1 MKPVPN
7 LDSETF
13 AIRGAVFDVYKHL
26 RNGYL
31 EAVYQEALEWE
42 FRDCEIP
49 FQSQPM
55 LRIQYKD
62 HLLEQFYKPD
72 FVCFGKIIVELK
84 AVRVLPDEA
93 TAQLLNYLA
102 TTKMPLGLLV
112 NFGRPDG
119 VEIKRFVR

>member
-13 AIRGAVFDVYKHL
+13 AIRGAVFDVYKH
-26 RNGYL
+26 
-31 EAVYQEALEWE
+31 
-42 FRDCEIP
+42 I
-49 FQSQPM
+49 
-55 LRIQYKD
+55 
-62 HLLEQFYKPD
+62 
-72 FVCFGKIIVELK
+72 
-84 AVRVLPDEA
+84 LPDEA

>member
-1 MKPVPN
+1 MN
-7 LDSETF
+7 EIRQDEETF
-13 AIRGAVFDVYKHL
+13 AIRGAVFEVYKHL

-31 EAVYQEALEWE
+31 EAVYQEALSFE
-42 FRDCEIP
+42 FAERGIP
-49 FQSQPM
+49 FQAQPM

-72 FVCFGKIIVELK
+72 FVCYGKVVVELK
-84 AVRVLPDEA
+84 AVRFLPDEA

-102 TTKMPLGLLV
+102 TTKMPVGLLV

>member
-1 MKPVPN
+1 MNDIHP
-7 LDSETF
+7 DDETF
-13 AIRGAVFDVYKHL
+13 AIRGAAFEVYKQL

-31 EAVYQEALEWE
+31 EAVYQEALSLE
-42 FRDCEIP
+42 FTERGIP
-49 FQSQPM
+49 FQAQPT

-72 FVCFGKIIVELK
+72 FVCYGRVVVELK
-84 AVRVLPDEA
+84 AVRLLPDEA

-102 TTKMPLGLLV
+102 TTKMPVGLLV

-119 VEIKRFVR
+119 VEIKRYVR

>member
-1 MKPVPN
+1 MN
-7 LDSETF
+7 EIRQDEETF
-13 AIRGAVFDVYKHL
+13 VIRGAVFEVYKHL

-31 EAVYQEALEWE
+31 EAVYQEALSLE
-42 FRDCEIP
+42 FAERCIP
-49 FQSQPM
+49 FQAQPM

-72 FVCFGKIIVELK
+72 FVCYGKVVVELK
-84 AVRVLPDEA
+84 AVRYLPDEA

-102 TTKMPLGLLV
+102 TTKMPVGLLV

>member
-1 MKPVPN
+1 MN
-7 LDSETF
+7 EIRQDEETF
-13 AIRGAVFDVYKHL
+13 AIRGAVFEVYKHL

-31 EAVYQEALEWE
+31 EAVYQEALSFE
-42 FRDCEIP
+42 FAERNIP
-49 FQSQPM
+49 FQAQPT

-72 FVCFGKIIVELK
+72 FVCYGKVVVELK
-84 AVRVLPDEA
+84 AVRFLPDEA

-102 TTKMPLGLLV
+102 TTKMPVGLLV

>member
-1 MKPVPN
+1 MN
-7 LDSETF
+7 EIRQDEETF
-13 AIRGAVFDVYKHL
+13 VIRGAVFEVYKHL

-31 EAVYQEALEWE
+31 EAVYQEALSLE
-42 FRDCEIP
+42 FAERGIP
-49 FQSQPM
+49 FQAQPM

-72 FVCFGKIIVELK
+72 FVCYGKVVVELK
-84 AVRVLPDEA
+84 AVRYLPDEA

-102 TTKMPLGLLV
+102 TTKMPVGLLV

>member
-1 MKPVPN
+1 MN
-7 LDSETF
+7 EIRQDEETF
-13 AIRGAVFDVYKHL
+13 AIRGAVFEVYKHL

-31 EAVYQEALEWE
+31 ESVYQEALSFE
-42 FRDCEIP
+42 FAERGIP
-49 FQSQPM
+49 FQAQPM

-72 FVCFGKIIVELK
+72 FVCYGKVVVELK
-84 AVRVLPDEA
+84 AVRYLPDEA

-102 TTKMPLGLLV
+102 TTKMPVGLLV